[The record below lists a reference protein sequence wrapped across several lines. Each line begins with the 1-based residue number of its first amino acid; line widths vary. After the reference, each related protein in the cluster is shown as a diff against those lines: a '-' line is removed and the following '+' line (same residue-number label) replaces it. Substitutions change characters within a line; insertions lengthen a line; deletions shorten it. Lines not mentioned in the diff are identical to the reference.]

1 MGQHLHFKVVFKNKR
16 NSVYK
21 DSQKELTRTVGYD
34 NLILKHIF
42 FDVKAHLAYLVTL
55 RFVQKIYAFE
65 SNKQTKAGDGLNGK
79 G

>member
-1 MGQHLHFKVVFKNKR
+1 MGQHLHFRVVFCNKR
-16 NSVYK
+16 YFVYK
-21 DSQKELTRTVGYD
+21 NNQKELTRTLRYD

-42 FDVKAHLAYLVTL
+42 FDVKARLAYLVTL

-65 SNKQTKAGDGLNGK
+65 SNKQTKAGDRLNGK

>member
-1 MGQHLHFKVVFKNKR
+1 MKVLF
-16 NSVYK
+16 
-21 DSQKELTRTVGYD
+21 TRGTTLKWGSIS
-34 NLILKHIF
+34 ILRSFLF